1 MKRRIILVLL
11 LSVFLIIAG
20 CGASTGD
27 GGKKSHKSKVTA
39 TAALAN
45 VVKQTKK
52 ISNMEMKTNMM
63 IVLADGDQ
71 KSTQQMESDSKLY
84 LKQPFLYQTTK
95 LDNETGS
102 GKNSTDMEQY
112 VDNDAMYL
120 KSGDNGKWMAV
131 PFDSDAGK
139 VLKDS
144 IWNQSDPSTQL
155 NLLKNSERNLKIS
168 KKGSNDLIQV
178 HGDKN
183 DMRVLIQ
190 KAMLSS
196 FSEAKKQALKRSLD
210 LLSFTSMSYIYE
222 VDQKTYQPESLDIAF
237 TAKPKSATASGTMKM
252 TIHSQFSKINQL
264 EKMTIPTEVKEKAMK
279 IDAERLQGQF

>member
-1 MKRRIILVLL
+1 
-11 LSVFLIIAG
+11 
-20 CGASTGD
+20 
-27 GGKKSHKSKVTA
+27 
-39 TAALAN
+39 
-45 VVKQTKK
+45 
-52 ISNMEMKTNMM
+52 MEMKTNMM

-95 LDNETGS
+95 LDNETRS
-102 GKNSTDMEQY
+102 GKNSIDMEQY

-168 KKGSNDLIQV
+168 KKGSNDLIQF

-196 FSEAKKQALKRSLD
+196 FSEAKKQALKHSLD

-237 TAKPKSATASGTMKM
+237 TAKPKSETASGTMKM
-252 TIHSQFSKINQL
+252 TIHSQFSRINQL

>member
-1 MKRRIILVLL
+1 MKRRIILALL
-11 LSVFLIIAG
+11 LSVFLILAG
-20 CGASTGD
+20 CGASTSD
-27 GGKKSHKSKVTA
+27 SGKKNHKSEITA

-45 VVKQTKK
+45 VVEQTKK

-63 IVLADGDQ
+63 IVLAEGDQ
-71 KSTQQMESDSKLY
+71 KSTQQMETDTKLY

-95 LDNETGS
+95 LDNESAS

-112 VDNDAMYL
+112 VDSDAMYL

-155 NLLKNSERNLKIS
+155 NLLKNFEKNLKIS
-168 KKGSNDLIQV
+168 KKGGNILIQF
-178 HGDKN
+178 HGDKK
-183 DMRVLIQ
+183 DMKTLIQ

-210 LLSFTSMSYIYE
+210 LLSFTSMSYTYE
-222 VDQKTYQPESLDIAF
+222 VDQKTYQPKSLDIAF

-252 TIHSQFSKINQL
+252 TIHSQFSRINQL
-264 EKMTIPTEVKEKAMK
+264 EKMTIPTEVKDKAVK
-279 IDAERLQGQF
+279 IDADRLQGQF